1 MQNKLIFPLIF
12 LSIIT
17 ASIFGWQWFR
27 SYNRVAVIA
36 IATGSRQGEYYAFA
50 QALAKVI
57 ARHQPQ
63 IQIEVIETEGSL
75 ENLELLS
82 NEKVQ
87 LALIQSDTVVSP
99 ETKVIASLFPEISHL
114 IVTKESDINS
124 FSELKGKRIALMPKR
139 SGSYQLFWSL
149 SSHYGLTETD
159 LETVTLSP
167 AKAHAALRERKVDA
181 LFRVIA
187 LGNPAV
193 SQLLQNGQT
202 EVVAIKQG
210 AALQLFQPALIPMK
224 IPQGTYNGA
233 VPIPA
238 RDLPVVAVEA
248 LLVTSENIPHSIVY
262 EITRILFEARNELV
276 KQNIQAA
283 MISRPSESSRLGLSF
298 HQGAKSYYNLDRPSF
313 LVEYAEPLGFL
324 LSLTVLGIS
333 GIWELKMWW
342 QGKQKNR
349 ADLYNLEI
357 LQLITQIN
365 LMEDLEQL
373 ILLRSHLFE
382 ILAKVIVDLDKDRV
396 SPESFESFTFTWKVA
411 MRTVRERET
420 LLRDSLGRVVN

>member
-27 SYNRVAVIA
+27 SQNRVAVLA

-50 QALAKVI
+50 QALAKVV

-87 LALIQSDTVVSP
+87 LALIQSDTIVSP
-99 ETKVIASLFPEISHL
+99 ETKAIATLFPEISHL

-149 SSHYGLTETD
+149 SSHYGLTESD

-167 AKAHAALRERKVDA
+167 AYAHVALRERKVDA

-202 EVVAIKQG
+202 ELVAIKQG
-210 AALQLFQPALIPMK
+210 EALQLFRPALIPMQ

-238 RDLPVVAVEA
+238 TDLPVVAVEA
-248 LLVTSENIPHSIVY
+248 LLVTREDIPHSIVY
-262 EITRILFEARNELV
+262 EITRILFEARNSLV

-283 MISRPSESSRLGLSF
+283 MISQTSSTSYLGLSF
-298 HQGAKSYYNLDRPSF
+298 HEGAKSYYNLDRPSF

-333 GIWELKMWW
+333 GIWQLKMWW
-342 QGKQKNR
+342 QGRQKNR

-365 LMEDLEQL
+365 SMEDLEQL

-382 ILAKVIVDLDKDRV
+382 ILAKVIVDLDEDRV
-396 SPESFESFTFTWKVA
+396 SPESFQSFTFTWKVA
-411 MRTVRERET
+411 MRAVSHRET
-420 LLRDSLGRVVN
+420 LLRN